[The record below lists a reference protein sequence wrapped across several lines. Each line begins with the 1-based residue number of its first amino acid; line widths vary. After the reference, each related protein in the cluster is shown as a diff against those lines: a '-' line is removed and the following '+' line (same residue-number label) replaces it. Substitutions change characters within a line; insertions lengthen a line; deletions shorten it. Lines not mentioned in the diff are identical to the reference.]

1 MVIISPTNPIRFDN
15 SLDYGFGINA
25 DPLCYRQKFEL
36 ADFTRLQV
44 RSDDEEV
51 YLIIREAFTGK
62 LIDTLTFSEIPS
74 LLVDQTFKIFE
85 LDVIFS
91 GLGVGEYVFSIDD
104 NSSSIISVKTKHEN
118 TLLFRYQNSENN
130 FGIVFDTG
138 IQFYLRVEGTIQNY
152 TPKSDDVIYTDQLKN
167 ATKLFGLP
175 YNVFTLFV
183 GSPRGVDDFMLDL
196 VNRLSSCDMIQINGI
211 WYEKTEGAEWEVE
224 RVDNYA
230 WGVMSTEIMPAQN
243 TMLERLAVDETL
255 NEDEYMIIQRYSNN
269 FMNNSEATITI
280 EDTFYKNVVLNYI
293 AVYRKSIPYTLKVG
307 ITPGGNE
314 VAEVLIENLVHT
326 VNIMH
331 KFSDLQT
338 LYLSGMTGESDISVV
353 WDRVDKI
360 FKPNMGETLPAE
372 TLGKGATIMWQ
383 GTVEDL
389 EIQFNLVSGA
399 ARLGSDWVG
408 WCISDGQNA
417 TINMS
422 GKVALGWKYEDSKY
436 GVIGTLGGSETHT
449 LTTDELPNF
458 HLKMF
463 GNDYVNA
470 DVVADLNANS
480 IVSKAT
486 TTSGSKAEKY
496 AMRQSQNIPLPAQ
509 PTLGKTSSIGSEV
522 PHNIMQPYAVIV
534 YITKIS

>member
-91 GLGVGEYVFSIDD
+91 GLGIGEYVFSIDD

-130 FGIVFDTG
+130 FGVVFDTG

-243 TMLERLAVDETL
+243 TMLERLTVDETL

-269 FMNNSEATITI
+269 FMNNSEAEIVI
-280 EDTFYKNVVLNYI
+280 EDAFFKNVVLNYI
-293 AVYRKSIPYTLKVG
+293 AVYRKSVPYILRVG
-307 ITPGGNE
+307 TTPGGNDIANE
-314 VAEVLIENLVHT
+314 KIDGLTQV
-326 VNIMH
+326 VNIMY
-331 KFSDLQT
+331 KFNDLQT
-338 LYLSGMTGESDISVV
+338 LYLSGMSGESDISVV

-360 FKPNMGETLPAE
+360 FKPSMGEITPAE

-389 EIQFNLVSGA
+389 EIQFNLVTGVA
-399 ARLGSDWVG
+399 KNTGDWVG

-422 GKVALGWKYEDSKY
+422 GRVALGWKFEDSKY

-458 HLKMF
+458 HLNLF

-470 DVVADLNANS
+470 DVTSNLNGNSVVA
-480 IVSKAT
+480 KAT
-486 TTSGSKAEKY
+486 SSGKKKDEKY
-496 AMRQSQNIPLPAQ
+496 AMRKTENLPEPAQ
-509 PTLGKTSSIGSEV
+509 PTLGRTSSIGGEV
-522 PHNIMQPYAVIV
+522 PHPIMQPYSVIV
-534 YITKIS
+534 YITKIA

>member
-15 SLDYGFGINA
+15 SLDYGFGINT

-51 YLIIREAFTGK
+51 YLIVREAFTGK

-85 LDVIFS
+85 LDIIFS
-91 GLGVGEYVFSIDD
+91 NLGVGEYVFSIDD

-130 FGIVFDTG
+130 FGVVFDTG

-152 TPKSDDVIYTDQLKN
+152 TPKSDDVVYTDQLKN

-183 GSPRGVDDFMLDL
+183 GSPRGVADFMLDL

-255 NEDEYMIIQRYSNN
+255 NEDEYMIIQRFSNN

-331 KFSDLQT
+331 KFNDLQT

-360 FKPNMGETLPAE
+360 FKPNMGETTPAE

-389 EIQFNLVSGA
+389 EIQFNLVTGVA
-399 ARLGSDWVG
+399 KLGSDWVG

-463 GNDYVNA
+463 GNDNVSA
-470 DVVADLNANS
+470 DVVSNINANS
-480 IVSKAT
+480 IVSKGT
-486 TTSGSKAEKY
+486 TTSGKKDEKY

-509 PTLGKTSSIGSEV
+509 PTLGKTSSIGGEV

>member
-1 MVIISPTNPIRFDN
+1 M
-15 SLDYGFGINA
+15 L
-25 DPLCYRQKFEL
+25 
-36 ADFTRLQV
+36 
-44 RSDDEEV
+44 
-51 YLIIREAFTGK
+51 K
-62 LIDTLTFSEIPS
+62 LFSEFWYLKS
-74 LLVDQTFKIFE
+74 K
-85 LDVIFS
+85 
-91 GLGVGEYVFSIDD
+91 VFSC
-104 NSSSIISVKTKHEN
+104 
-118 TLLFRYQNSENN
+118 F
-130 FGIVFDTG
+130 
-138 IQFYLRVEGTIQNY
+138 
-152 TPKSDDVIYTDQLKN
+152 
-167 ATKLFGLP
+167 
-175 YNVFTLFV
+175 VFTEIMELE
-183 GSPRGVDDFMLDL
+183 SP
-196 VNRLSSCDMIQINGI
+196 SI
-211 WYEKTEGAEWEVE
+211 EKTEGAEWEVE

-255 NEDEYMIIQRYSNN
+255 NEDEYMIIQRYANN
-269 FMNNSEATITI
+269 FMNNSETAITI
-280 EDTFYKNVVLNYI
+280 EDTFFKNVVLNYI

-331 KFSDLQT
+331 KFNDLQT
-338 LYLSGMTGESDISVV
+338 LYLSGMSGESDISVV

-360 FKPNMGETLPAE
+360 FKPNMGETTPAE

-389 EIQFNLVSGA
+389 EIQFNLVTGVA
-399 ARLGSDWVG
+399 KLGSDWVG

-422 GKVALGWKYEDSKY
+422 GRVALGWKFEDSKY

-463 GNDYVNA
+463 SNFITSADVTSNLNA
-470 DVVADLNANS
+470 DSNVA
-480 IVSKAT
+480 KAT
-486 TTSGSKAEKY
+486 STSGKKDEKY
-496 AMRQSQNIPLPAQ
+496 AMRQASALSPPAV
-509 PTLGKTSSIGSEV
+509 GKTSSVGQDEAHS
-522 PHNIMQPYAVIV
+522 IMQPYAVIV

>member
-25 DPLCYRQKFEL
+25 DPLCYRQPFEV

-51 YLIIREAFTGK
+51 YLLIHEAFTGK
-62 LIDTLTFSEIPS
+62 LITTLTFSEIPS

-85 LDVIFS
+85 VDIIFS
-91 GLGVGEYVFSIDD
+91 NLGVGEYVFSIDGD
-104 NSSSIISVKTKHEN
+104 SSSIISVKTKHEN

-152 TPKSDDVIYTDQLKN
+152 TPKSDDVVYTDQLKN

-183 GSPRGVDDFMLDL
+183 GSPRGVADFMLDL

-269 FMNNSEATITI
+269 FMNNSEAAITI
-280 EDTFYKNVVLNYI
+280 EDTFFKNVVLNYI

-331 KFSDLQT
+331 KFNDLQT

-389 EIQFNLVSGA
+389 EIQFNLVTGVA
-399 ARLGSDWVG
+399 KLGSDWVG

-417 TINMS
+417 TVNMS
-422 GKVALGWKYEDSKY
+422 GRVALGWKYEDTKY
-436 GVIGTLGGSETHT
+436 GVIGTLEGSETHT

-463 GNDYVNA
+463 GDDIVNPS
-470 DVVADLNANS
+470 VSSDLNSDS
-480 IVSKAT
+480 IIAKGT
-486 TTSGSKAEKY
+486 TQTNKKDEKY
-496 AMRQSQNIPLPAQ
+496 AMRKTQNIPLPNQ
-509 PTLGKTSSIGSEV
+509 PTLGKTSSIGREV
-522 PHNIMQPYAVIV
+522 PHSIMQPYAVIV

>member
-1 MVIISPTNPIRFDN
+1 
-15 SLDYGFGINA
+15 
-25 DPLCYRQKFEL
+25 
-36 ADFTRLQV
+36 
-44 RSDDEEV
+44 
-51 YLIIREAFTGK
+51 
-62 LIDTLTFSEIPS
+62 LTKH
-74 LLVDQTFKIFE
+74 FKIFE
-85 LDVIFS
+85 VDIIFS
-91 GLGVGEYVFSIDD
+91 NLGVGEYVFSIDGD
-104 NSSSIISVKTKHEN
+104 SSSIISVKTKHEN

-152 TPKSDDVIYTDQLKN
+152 TPKSDDVVYTDQLKN

-183 GSPRGVDDFMLDL
+183 GSPRGVADFMLDL
-196 VNRLSSCDMIQINGI
+196 VNRLSSCDMIQINGV
-211 WYEKTEGAEWEVE
+211 WYEKTDGAEWEVE

-255 NEDEYMIIQRYSNN
+255 NEDEYMIIQRYANN
-269 FMNNSEATITI
+269 FMNNSETAITI
-280 EDTFYKNVVLNYI
+280 EDTFFKNVVLNYI

-331 KFSDLQT
+331 KFNDLQT
-338 LYLSGMTGESDISVV
+338 LYLSGMSGESDISVV

-360 FKPNMGETLPAE
+360 FKPNMGETTPAE

-463 GNDYVNA
+463 SNFITSADVTSNLNA
-470 DVVADLNANS
+470 DSNVA
-480 IVSKAT
+480 KAT
-486 TTSGSKAEKY
+486 STSGTKDEKY
-496 AMRQSQNIPLPAQ
+496 AMRQASALSPPAV
-509 PTLGKTSSIGSEV
+509 GKTSSVGQDEAHS
-522 PHNIMQPYAVIV
+522 IMQPYAVIV

>member
-91 GLGVGEYVFSIDD
+91 GLGIGEYVFSIDD

-152 TPKSDDVIYTDQLKN
+152 TPKSDDVVYTDQLKN

-183 GSPRGVDDFMLDL
+183 GSPRGVADFMLDL
-196 VNRLSSCDMIQINGI
+196 VNRLSSCDMIQINGV

-255 NEDEYMIIQRYSNN
+255 NEDEYMIIQRYANN
-269 FMNNSEATITI
+269 FMNNSEATIKI

-360 FKPNMGETLPAE
+360 FKPNMGETTPAE

-389 EIQFNLVSGA
+389 EIQFNLVSGVA
-399 ARLGSDWVG
+399 KLGSDWVG

-422 GKVALGWKYEDSKY
+422 GKVALGWKYEDTKY

-458 HLKMF
+458 HLKIF
-463 GNDYVNA
+463 GDDIVNPS
-470 DVVADLNANS
+470 VSSDLNSNS
-480 IVSKAT
+480 IVAKGT
-486 TTSGSKAEKY
+486 TQTKKKDEKY

-509 PTLGKTSSIGSEV
+509 PTLGKTSSIGAEV

>member
-15 SLDYGFGINA
+15 SLDYGFGINV

-85 LDVIFS
+85 LDIIFS
-91 GLGVGEYVFSIDD
+91 GLGIGEYVFSIDD

-152 TPKSDDVIYTDQLKN
+152 TPKSDDVVYTDQLKN

-255 NEDEYMIIQRYSNN
+255 NEDEYMIIQRFSNN
-269 FMNNSEATITI
+269 FMNNSETAITI
-280 EDTFYKNVVLNYI
+280 EDTFFKNVVLNYI

-307 ITPGGNE
+307 ITPGGSE
-314 VAEVLIENLVHT
+314 VAEVLIENLIHT

-331 KFSDLQT
+331 KFNDLQT
-338 LYLSGMTGESDISVV
+338 LYLSGMSGESDISVV

-360 FKPNMGETLPAE
+360 FKPNMGETTPAE

-389 EIQFNLVSGA
+389 EIQFNLVSGVA
-399 ARLGSDWVG
+399 KIGSDWVG

-463 GNDYVNA
+463 GNDNVSA
-470 DVVADLNANS
+470 DVVSNINANS
-480 IVSKAT
+480 IVSKGT
-486 TTSGSKAEKY
+486 TTSGKKDEKY

-509 PTLGKTSSIGSEV
+509 PTLGKTSSIGAEV

>member
-509 PTLGKTSSIGSEV
+509 PTLG
-522 PHNIMQPYAVIV
+522 
-534 YITKIS
+534 